1 MCKIMLSINPEHV
14 KKILNGEKKYEF
26 RTKIAKQKVDSIL
39 IYCTS
44 PVKRV
49 LAEVVVDEVLEES
62 PKKLWNIT
70 KYYSGIDKEFYDE
83 YFFKRDIAYAYKLGK
98 ITQFETPKDISEF
111 GCSTAPQ
118 SFVYIS

>member
-70 KYYSGIDKEFYDE
+70 KYYSGI
-83 YFFKRDIAYAYKLGK
+83 AYAYKLGK